1 MLLQEVCHARSEQDP
16 RHDHPPPAGLRTREG
31 REGGFYQWRG
41 QLQEEEQGYGGKQ
54 EQEKLDD
61 YENAEEEW
69 GKIIKL

>member
-1 MLLQEVCHARSEQDP
+1 MHKGRS
-16 RHDHPPPAGLRTREG
+16 G
-31 REGGFYQWRG
+31 RRFLSVTG
-41 QLQEEEQGYGGKQ
+41 QVQEEEQGYGGKQ

>member
-1 MLLQEVCHARSEQDP
+1 MFLSL
-16 RHDHPPPAGLRTREG
+16 T
-31 REGGFYQWRG
+31 G